1 MDGLQAF
8 PNEVL
13 NLIMEQ
19 LVVAV
24 GIRKLVRLR
33 TVNRKFDTVIMQT
46 ICVSQTV
53 DIDDPATPGLASR
66 MPPILRGKVVAVKSR
81 SASASSGS
89 YLSVVASVSQALD
102 NLIEDSNEQLR
113 RSRHEAV
120 AGTVLLVR
128 DHPVDHKIEAQN
140 VLSGAVII
148 GNLPLVASLLQN
160 NSLTDVN
167 GTTPYFHDL
176 LTLAA
181 TYGHVDVVRYLLS
194 CGARLDS
201 VFSSWS
207 NQECRLMAL
216 AKWQAQDQDMRAW
229 SLRTY
234 PPSALRTAV
243 FGGHTDIVHL
253 FLHPEHRLPI
263 TNTEY
268 LRAILA
274 GAKAGRLD
282 LIDALFETIG
292 KKLADFPDL
301 KSELM
306 WAAVRHG
313 RKHVVQKLLDSGADI
328 NVFRFPG
335 PFPDDSA
342 LCIAA
347 SLGNISMVHFLIGR
361 GANVNN
367 NPNHQ
372 PVEGAALA
380 GHEEVVELLLD
391 HGADPSRALRSAAAG
406 SQPLLIKYL
415 LHRFPDLPFRDAGEL
430 GLLAVVRALLVKNL
444 TAVTLLVEAGVDP
457 NDDFYTGPHGSLWYL
472 AQQASF
478 GRWIGEHLIT
488 LGARHS
494 GEDTYYDDSNEPPT
508 IRGVRVS
515 ERTWEWVSKY

>member
-1 MDGLQAF
+1 MDGLRVF
-8 PNEVL
+8 PSEVL

-19 LVVAV
+19 LVIAV
-24 GIRKLVRLR
+24 GIRKLLRLR
-33 TVNRKFDTVIMQT
+33 TVNRKFDTAILQT

-53 DIDDPATPGLASR
+53 DIDDPATPKLASR
-66 MPPILRGKVVAVKSR
+66 MPPTLRGKVVAVKSQF
-81 SASASSGS
+81 AITSSES
-89 YLSVVASVSQALD
+89 YLSVVAGVNQALD
-102 NLIEDSNEQLR
+102 DLMETDSEQLR
-113 RSRHEAV
+113 RSRHETI
-120 AGTVLLVR
+120 AGAVLLVR

-140 VLSGAVII
+140 VLSGAVIL
-148 GNLPLVASLLQN
+148 GNLPIIALLLQD
-160 NSLTDVN
+160 TDVN
-167 GTTPYFHDL
+167 GTTPYFHGL

-181 TYGHVDVVRYLLS
+181 TYGHLDVVRYLLT

-207 NQECRLMAL
+207 DQQYRLVSL
-216 AKWQAQDQDMRAW
+216 PEWQAQNENIRPM
-229 SLRTY
+229 SLRVE

-253 FLHPEHRLPI
+253 LLHSEHRLPI
-263 TNTEY
+263 TDTEY

-282 LIDALFETIG
+282 LIDALLQTIG
-292 KKLADFPDL
+292 RKLADFPDL
-301 KSELM
+301 ENEMM
-306 WAAVRHG
+306 WAAVRYG
-313 RKHVVQKLLDSGADI
+313 RKHVVQKLLDNGADI
-328 NVFRFPG
+328 NAFRVPCLY
-335 PFPDDSA
+335 PDHSA
-342 LCIAA
+342 LYIAS
-347 SLGNISMVHFLIGR
+347 SLGNISMVHFLIER
-361 GANVNN
+361 GAKINN
-367 NPNHQ
+367 NPNRL
-372 PVEGAALA
+372 PIEGAALA

-391 HGADPSRALRSAAAG
+391 HGADPSSALRSAAAG

-430 GLLAVVRALLVKNL
+430 GLLAMVRALLVKNL

-457 NDDFYTGPHGSLWYL
+457 NDDFYTGPDGSLWYL

-494 GEDTYYDDSNEPPT
+494 GEDTYNDDSNEPPT
-508 IRGVRVS
+508 IRDVRVS